1 MIFEVHETVNGLQ
14 KLIRKV
20 EGISTSEFAGAI
32 KEDIWQNFVQS
43 RSPTGAGLRPLS
55 RWRIAQKTARH
66 FPLPPKILVA
76 SGQLS
81 ESTYIKEK
89 NKNESWVL
97 VNPRRSRTADNPR
110 GSKVPTNI
118 QLLKLHSDR
127 PVWGLSN
134 RIEKLLKKRLE
145 AIAKK

>member
-1 MIFEVHETVNGLQ
+1 MIFEVHETVNGIQ

-66 FPLPPKILVA
+66 FPLPSKILVA

-81 ESTYIKEK
+81 EATYVK
-89 NKNESWVL
+89 NFKNESHVL
-97 VNPRRSRTADNPR
+97 VNSRRSRTADNPR
-110 GSKVPTNI
+110 GSKIPTNI
-118 QLLKLHSDR
+118 QLLKWNMDR
-127 PVWGLSN
+127 PVWGLSE

>member
-1 MIFEVHETVNGLQ
+1 MKFEVHETVNGLQ
-14 KLIRKV
+14 KLVRKV

-55 RWRIAQKTARH
+55 RWRVAQKTERH
-66 FPLPPKILVA
+66 FPLPSKILVA

-81 ESTYIKEK
+81 EATYVK
-89 NKNESWVL
+89 NLKNESHVL
-97 VNPRRSRTADNPR
+97 VKNRRSRTADNPR
-110 GSKVPTNI
+110 GRVPTNI
-118 QLLKLHSDR
+118 ELLKLHSDR

-134 RIEKLLKKRLE
+134 RIEKLLQKRLE